1 MGHASFL
8 QIREAIAS
16 GNVSP
21 EKAVERLTKAIE
33 AEYAKPTPDTDFI
46 IACEDLLW
54 ELEHPGQP
62 FVSKA
67 ERFRAFVAAQPC
79 PTRTARVSRRVVAAA
94 AVLALC
100 LGIGGFRYAWF
111 SHSASDDGQQYV
123 IQGHEVTVEMISSAI
138 AEHKDVSS
146 FQTESWEEL
155 IDFLGFVPQTLD
167 GESIGLPETQYIAMC
182 EPASITCYT
191 LYQNK
196 STNAS
201 ATFMAKYC
209 LDSEAIRYSLEQDN
223 NGVYEV
229 VGNTKVYISSNIGK
243 LTCSWSDEDAVYQ
256 LSGSLTYE
264 DTIDYI
270 ETLLEV
276 NN

>member
-21 EKAVERLTKAIE
+21 EKAVERLTKVIE
-33 AEYAKPTPDTDFI
+33 AEYAKSNPDTDFI

-62 FVSKA
+62 FVSQT

-79 PTRTARVSRRVVAAA
+79 PTRTARASRWIVAAA

-111 SHSASDDGQQYV
+111 SHSSSDDGQQYV

-146 FQTESWEEL
+146 FQTESWEEF
-155 IDFLGFVPQTLD
+155 IDFLGFVPSVPNAEAL
-167 GESIGLPETQYIAMC
+167 GMEVTQYMATIESDIISYHVHYHSNEYSALY
-182 EPASITCYT
+182 SQRSYT
-191 LYQNK
+191 NPD
-196 STNAS
+196 NAYLL
-201 ATFMAKYC
+201 F
-209 LDSEAIRYSLEQDN
+209 EQDASGAKTN
-223 NGVYEV
+223 IASSTVY
-229 VGNTKVYISSNIGK
+229 TSSNIDK
-243 LTCSWSDEDAVYQ
+243 FSFLWLTENSVCRFSSD
-256 LSGSLTYE
+256 LPI
-264 DTIDYI
+264 DTGYKVVEALI
-270 ETLLEV
+270 EGD
-276 NN
+276 